1 MAIRVRLPS
10 LAPFE
15 YIMTLERRYVTIDE
29 AAAICGVCRR
39 TIYYW
44 ITEGF
49 LGVEKRTP
57 SGSLR
62 IDRTTLISES
72 NKRRQ
77 NYKENLNGRKD
88 N

>member
-44 ITEGF
+44 MKEGF
-49 LGVEKRTP
+49 LLAEKRTP

-62 IDRTTLISES
+62 IDKTTLISAD

-77 NYKENLNGRKD
+77 KYRENLNAKS
-88 N
+88 